1 VHNCLISF
9 IAGEMNERNLS
20 ASDAIIAVHA
30 QFKAD
35 PQGAAENADMLVGFD
50 PATVSVD
57 EIEQIIHRA
66 NAHKN
71 VDRILGIR

>member
-1 VHNCLISF
+1 MHNSLISF

-35 PQGAAENADMLVGFD
+35 PRGAAENADMLVGFD
-50 PATVSVD
+50 PATVSID
-57 EIEQIIHRA
+57 EIEMIIRRA
-66 NAHKN
+66 NDHKA
-71 VDRILGIR
+71 VSRILGTM